1 MADISGITYKS
12 SFKLHLRPPEAQ
24 LKFDGFKVGELPRGK
39 TPEQVFGDYLRYLYD
54 ETAEFIKQS
63 HSDGDE
69 IWEKVKDRA
78 IFVLGHP
85 NGWKGLPQ
93 QRYRTSAIIGGLIP
107 DTDEGRA
114 RVKFVTEGE
123 ASALACLSGG
133 MGPSVLRVRSTPVN
147 FHRANTYPY
156 IQ

>member
-1 MADISGITYKS
+1 M
-12 SFKLHLRPPEAQ
+12 
-24 LKFDGFKVGELPRGK
+24 
-39 TPEQVFGDYLRYLYD
+39 FGDYLHYLYN
-54 ETAEFIKQS
+54 ETAEFIKQG
-63 HSDGDE
+63 HSDGE
-69 IWEKVKDRA
+69 AIWEKVKHRA
-78 IFVLGHP
+78 IFVLSHP

-133 MGPSVLRVRSTPVN
+133 RGPSVLRVCSDSKPTKEQILIFIRLGFDSLSLMQVEE
-147 FHRANTYPY
+147 R
-156 IQ
+156 